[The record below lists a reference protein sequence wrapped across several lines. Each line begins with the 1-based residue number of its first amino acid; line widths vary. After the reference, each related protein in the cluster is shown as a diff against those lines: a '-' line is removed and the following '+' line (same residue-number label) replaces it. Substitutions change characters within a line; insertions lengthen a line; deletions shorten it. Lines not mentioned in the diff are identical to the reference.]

1 MIKVRFNEDGEIPE
15 DFSIDFNEKEINK
28 MENKYKELADKYN
41 IEYDEVEEK
50 LDEFDNCIRIKSE
63 KYDENDIKIM
73 KDALLKVIVDQER
86 YLKNLE
92 KALDLEQE
100 GRFYYMRQID
110 KLNYQIDALK
120 EIIDKLTEKDK
131 SNKIT
136 EDKSEEITEDATSFV
151 YKDTGYGISFVHSI
165 NDLLLDLN
173 KDGLVYFD
181 MMNNIIYDGTVVGKL
196 GEDLYKTMKK
206 ISESDPDTL
215 QMGDL

>member
-1 MIKVRFNEDGEIPE
+1 MKKVLFISSTGGHLNELMQLKPL
-15 DFSIDFNEKEINK
+15 F
-28 MENKYKELADKYN
+28 NKYDYH
-41 IEYDEVEEK
+41 
-50 LDEFDNCIRIKSE
+50 
-63 KYDENDIKIM
+63 
-73 KDALLKVIVDQER
+73 
-86 YLKNLE
+86 
-92 KALDLEQE
+92 
-100 GRFYYMRQID
+100 
-110 KLNYQIDALK
+110 
-120 EIIDKLTEKDK
+120 IITEKDK
-131 SNKIT
+131 SNK
-136 EDKSEEITEDATSFV
+136 ITEDATSFV